1 MSEKVFAPRL
11 ARRTFLA
18 ASAASAALMLTGCL
32 NLAPRYEKPAAP
44 TETSQDWAVSP
55 RDAGV
60 KEGELVTWDKFFLD
74 ERLRKVIELALANNR
89 DLRQSMLEVERLRAL
104 YRVSRAE
111 LFPTVGAQADATHSR
126 SSIDAL
132 QPGYPRHSHVYAANL
147 AMSSYE
153 IDFFGKIRN
162 MNEQALQAFF
172 AGEDARR
179 SAQNTLIAEVAT
191 EWLASGADQANRD
204 LARRTLESQT
214 ASYSL
219 VEKSYNAGASNRLE
233 LNQAKETVATA
244 KIAVQTAI
252 ASLEQDQN
260 ALRLLVGAEV
270 PADLLPKKIELGATL
285 PATMPAGLPS
295 QVLLRRPDISSA
307 ERSLRSA
314 NANIGVARAAFFPS
328 ITLTSSIGTLS
339 TDMSNLFKGGRGTWS
354 FAPAISLPIFTGGA
368 NEANLEAAKIYQ
380 KEQVAAYEKA
390 IQTAFR
396 EVNDALSTESTI
408 TKRVEAQDEMVKA
421 AESAYEV
428 ADLRYKH
435 GVDNFLAVLDS
446 QRTMFSAQQAQIS
459 TRLARAVSIVTLYKV
474 LGGGQEVAS
483 QPEQGGKKPL

>member
-172 AGEDARR
+172 DGEDARR

-191 EWLASGADQANRD
+191 EWLSIGADQANLD

-285 PATMPAGLPS
+285 PATMPVSYTHLTLP
-295 QVLLRRPDISSA
+295 
-307 ERSLRSA
+307 
-314 NANIGVARAAFFPS
+314 
-328 ITLTSSIGTLS
+328 
-339 TDMSNLFKGGRGTWS
+339 
-354 FAPAISLPIFTGGA
+354 
-368 NEANLEAAKIYQ
+368 
-380 KEQVAAYEKA
+380 
-390 IQTAFR
+390 
-396 EVNDALSTESTI
+396 TI
-408 TKRVEAQDEMVKA
+408 A
-421 AESAYEV
+421 
-428 ADLRYKH
+428 
-435 GVDNFLAVLDS
+435 
-446 QRTMFSAQQAQIS
+446 
-459 TRLARAVSIVTLYKV
+459 
-474 LGGGQEVAS
+474 
-483 QPEQGGKKPL
+483 

>member
-111 LFPTVGAQADATHSR
+111 LFPTVGAQASATQSR
-126 SSIDAL
+126 SSIDAI

-172 AGEDARR
+172 AG
-179 SAQNTLIAEVAT
+179 
-191 EWLASGADQANRD
+191 
-204 LARRTLESQT
+204 
-214 ASYSL
+214 
-219 VEKSYNAGASNRLE
+219 
-233 LNQAKETVATA
+233 
-244 KIAVQTAI
+244 
-252 ASLEQDQN
+252 
-260 ALRLLVGAEV
+260 
-270 PADLLPKKIELGATL
+270 
-285 PATMPAGLPS
+285 
-295 QVLLRRPDISSA
+295 
-307 ERSLRSA
+307 
-314 NANIGVARAAFFPS
+314 
-328 ITLTSSIGTLS
+328 
-339 TDMSNLFKGGRGTWS
+339 
-354 FAPAISLPIFTGGA
+354 
-368 NEANLEAAKIYQ
+368 
-380 KEQVAAYEKA
+380 
-390 IQTAFR
+390 
-396 EVNDALSTESTI
+396 
-408 TKRVEAQDEMVKA
+408 
-421 AESAYEV
+421 
-428 ADLRYKH
+428 
-435 GVDNFLAVLDS
+435 
-446 QRTMFSAQQAQIS
+446 
-459 TRLARAVSIVTLYKV
+459 
-474 LGGGQEVAS
+474 
-483 QPEQGGKKPL
+483 

>member
-1 MSEKVFAPRL
+1 
-11 ARRTFLA
+11 
-18 ASAASAALMLTGCL
+18 
-32 NLAPRYEKPAAP
+32 
-44 TETSQDWAVSP
+44 
-55 RDAGV
+55 
-60 KEGELVTWDKFFLD
+60 
-74 ERLRKVIELALANNR
+74 
-89 DLRQSMLEVERLRAL
+89 
-104 YRVSRAE
+104 
-111 LFPTVGAQADATHSR
+111 
-126 SSIDAL
+126 
-132 QPGYPRHSHVYAANL
+132 
-147 AMSSYE
+147 
-153 IDFFGKIRN
+153 

-191 EWLASGADQANRD
+191 EWLSIGADQANLD

-339 TDMSNLFKGGRGTWS
+339 TDMSNLFKGAAARGPLPRRFRS
-354 FAPAISLPIFTGGA
+354 RSLR
-368 NEANLEAAKIYQ
+368 AARMKRIL
-380 KEQVAAYEKA
+380 KRRRSIRKNRSRL
-390 IQTAFR
+390 TRRLFR
-396 EVNDALSTESTI
+396 
-408 TKRVEAQDEMVKA
+408 RR
-421 AESAYEV
+421 SA
-428 ADLRYKH
+428 R
-435 GVDNFLAVLDS
+435 
-446 QRTMFSAQQAQIS
+446 
-459 TRLARAVSIVTLYKV
+459 
-474 LGGGQEVAS
+474 
-483 QPEQGGKKPL
+483 

>member
-111 LFPTVGAQADATHSR
+111 LFPTVGAQASATQSR
-126 SSIDAL
+126 SSIDAI

-191 EWLASGADQANRD
+191 EWLSIGADQANLD

-214 ASYSL
+214 ASYGL

-233 LNQAKETVATA
+233 LNQAKETVATGEDRRSDGDREPRA
-244 KIAVQTAI
+244 GPERA
-252 ASLEQDQN
+252 ASP
-260 ALRLLVGAEV
+260 RG
-270 PADLLPKKIELGATL
+270 
-285 PATMPAGLPS
+285 S
-295 QVLLRRPDISSA
+295 
-307 ERSLRSA
+307 RSA
-314 NANIGVARAAFFPS
+314 CRSPSEEDRARRDAARHDAGRTPLAGAAAPS
-328 ITLTSSIGTLS
+328 GH
-339 TDMSNLFKGGRGTWS
+339 FVR
-354 FAPAISLPIFTGGA
+354 
-368 NEANLEAAKIYQ
+368 
-380 KEQVAAYEKA
+380 
-390 IQTAFR
+390 
-396 EVNDALSTESTI
+396 
-408 TKRVEAQDEMVKA
+408 
-421 AESAYEV
+421 
-428 ADLRYKH
+428 
-435 GVDNFLAVLDS
+435 
-446 QRTMFSAQQAQIS
+446 
-459 TRLARAVSIVTLYKV
+459 
-474 LGGGQEVAS
+474 
-483 QPEQGGKKPL
+483 

>member
-1 MSEKVFAPRL
+1 MCGAD
-11 ARRTFLA
+11 
-18 ASAASAALMLTGCL
+18 
-32 NLAPRYEKPAAP
+32 LAPRG
-44 TETSQDWAVSP
+44 
-55 RDAGV
+55 AG
-60 KEGELVTWDKFFLD
+60 
-74 ERLRKVIELALANNR
+74 
-89 DLRQSMLEVERLRAL
+89 
-104 YRVSRAE
+104 
-111 LFPTVGAQADATHSR
+111 
-126 SSIDAL
+126 
-132 QPGYPRHSHVYAANL
+132 
-147 AMSSYE
+147 
-153 IDFFGKIRN
+153 
-162 MNEQALQAFF
+162 
-172 AGEDARR
+172 
-179 SAQNTLIAEVAT
+179 
-191 EWLASGADQANRD
+191 
-204 LARRTLESQT
+204 RRTLESQT
-214 ASYSL
+214 ASYGL

-421 AESAYEV
+421 AEAAYDV

-474 LGGGQEVAS
+474 LGGGQEIAP

>member
-111 LFPTVGAQADATHSR
+111 LFPTVGAQASATQSR
-126 SSIDAL
+126 SSIDAI

-162 MNEQALQAFF
+162 MNEQA
-172 AGEDARR
+172 RR
-179 SAQNTLIAEVAT
+179 SAQNTLIAEVET
-191 EWLASGADQANRD
+191 EWLSIGADQANLD

-214 ASYSL
+214 ASYGL

-421 AESAYEV
+421 AEAAYDV

-459 TRLARAVSIVTLYKV
+459 TRLAHAVSIVTLYKV
-474 LGGGQEVAS
+474 LGGGQEIAP